1 MPASRSWG
9 AVMRNWLAR
18 GMVCRK
24 SLQIDTVIGSNL
36 QRICRERGLAKD
48 DLSHSLKT
56 NQRRIERFER
66 GAERI
71 PSAILFKLG
80 RLLNVPV
87 GAFFETDPVSGGS
100 DEMVS

>member
-1 MPASRSWG
+1 
-9 AVMRNWLAR
+9 MRNWLAR
-18 GMVCRK
+18 GMMCRK
-24 SLQIDTVIGSNL
+24 SIQIDNVIGSNL
-36 QRICRERGLAKD
+36 QRIYRERGMAKD
-48 DLSHSLKT
+48 ALSHHLKT
-56 NQRRIERFER
+56 SQRRFERFER

-71 PSAILFKLG
+71 PSATLFKLG